1 MINLPIIEVK
11 KWKPILNL
19 TKKDLDQAGDF
30 EFEKG
35 S

>member
-11 KWKPILNL
+11 KRKPILNL
-19 TKKDLDQAGDF
+19 TKKDLDQAGNF
-30 EFEKG
+30 TFTKG